1 MSATTEVGAEAV
13 RRPAVVPEAS
23 RAGALS
29 ASLAFAWRSVLKV
42 KHVPEQMTDVLGIP
56 VIFTVMFTYLFGGAM
71 AGSTHR
77 YLHFLLP
84 GALAMTVV
92 LLTMYSG
99 VSLSTDLSRGTVD
112 RFRAL
117 PVWRPAYV
125 VGTVIGD
132 VGRYVLAATLVVALG
147 LALGYRPGGGAIG
160 VVVAVGLAVVFAVSL
175 SWL

>member
-84 GALAMTVV
+84 GTLAMTVV

-99 VSLSTDLSRGTVD
+99 
-112 RFRAL
+112 
-117 PVWRPAYV
+117 
-125 VGTVIGD
+125 
-132 VGRYVLAATLVVALG
+132 GR
-147 LALGYRPGGGAIG
+147 
-160 VVVAVGLAVVFAVSL
+160 
-175 SWL
+175 